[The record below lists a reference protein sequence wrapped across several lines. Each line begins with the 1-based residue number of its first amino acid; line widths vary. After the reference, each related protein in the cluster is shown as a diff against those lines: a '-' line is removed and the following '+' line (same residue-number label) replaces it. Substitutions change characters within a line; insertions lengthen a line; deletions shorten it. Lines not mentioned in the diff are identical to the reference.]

1 MSRKGEESR
10 EQIVATAWEM
20 VDELGVEQLLA
31 GVSMRNI
38 ADRMGLS
45 PSTVSYHFAG
55 PEDLARGM
63 IESMIASID
72 LTPLEALVEIMGT
85 IDSDMELVDMVRTS
99 TQADLDALTAGRS
112 VDFERLHMRVLAAT
126 GSHEAGAEL
135 AATLRD
141 RIWGRYLPPFT
152 ALIDAVCD
160 RFDRHF
166 AEPFTSLDM
175 ARSMT
180 AMVERLFHQWIVDP
194 DGVRPDLA
202 ADAVVAMASAL
213 MLPNHH
219 EVHISELDVAFVDPG
234 APSPDP
240 DDVDRRRVIA
250 VAAHGLFSVPLGDV
264 TLTQIARA
272 SDSDPRSL
280 VELFGSVSRVA
291 AVSFVRWMPELRATL
306 ERRRGGDAQVGLADY
321 LCELV
326 RAARSDPFV
335 AAALV
340 AERGDLDRVR
350 RDDIR
355 ALVPIERGV
364 LSSLETVRPGLSDG
378 ERCDLATLLA
388 DTTLAYALSRPTTA
402 PHRVAE
408 LVLRLVPMA

>member
-10 EQIVATAWEM
+10 EQIVATAWAM

-63 IESMIASID
+63 IESMVTSID
-72 LTPLEALVEIMGT
+72 LSPLEALVEILG
-85 IDSDMELVDMVRTS
+85 DVEGEFELVDLVRAS
-99 TQADLDALTAGRS
+99 TQADWDALTAGPS
-112 VDFERLHMRVLAAT
+112 VDFERRLMRVLAAT
-126 GSHEAGAEL
+126 GSHAAGAEI
-135 AATLRD
+135 ADVLRD

-152 ALIDAVCD
+152 ALIDAVCE

-166 AEPFTSLDM
+166 AEPFTSRDM

-202 ADAVVAMASAL
+202 ADAVVAMVSAL

-219 EVHISELDVAFVDPG
+219 EVHISELDVAFVDAG
-234 APSPDP
+234 APSA
-240 DDVDRRRVIA
+240 DREDLDRLRAIA
-250 VAAHGLFSVPLGDV
+250 VAAHELFGVPLGDV
-264 TLTQIARA
+264 SLTQIARA
-272 SDSDPRSL
+272 SDTDPRTL
-280 VELFGSVSRVA
+280 VELFGTVPRVA
-291 AVSFVRWMPELRATL
+291 SVSFVRWIPALRAAL
-306 ERRRGGDAQVGLADY
+306 GRRHGGDAEVGLADY

-326 RAARSDPFV
+326 RVARADRFV
-335 AAALV
+335 ASALAV
-340 AERGDLDRVR
+340 ERGDLDRVR
-350 RDDIR
+350 RDEIR
-355 ALVPIERGV
+355 ALVPLERSV
-364 LSSLETVRPGLSDG
+364 LGSLETTRPTLSDA
-378 ERCDLATLLA
+378 ERCDLSTLLV
-388 DTTLAYALSRPTTA
+388 DTTLAYALSRPATA
-402 PHRVAE
+402 PHGVAD
-408 LVLRLVPMA
+408 LVLRLVPAR